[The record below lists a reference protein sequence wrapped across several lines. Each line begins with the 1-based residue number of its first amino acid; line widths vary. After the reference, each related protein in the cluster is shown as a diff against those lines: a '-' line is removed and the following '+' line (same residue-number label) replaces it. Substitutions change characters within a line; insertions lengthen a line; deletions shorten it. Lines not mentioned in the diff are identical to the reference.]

1 MRRRSSSFVVVLCIG
16 EFASLSSSHRCP
28 RIARLSPLSLVVAW
42 SRIYY
47 RIGWPVWYGLIMAV
61 PFVNVVFVV
70 LVAFS
75 KWPIEQRMEAMEQD
89 LKGMHGE
96 L

>member
-1 MRRRSSSFVVVLCIG
+1 MPLLI
-16 EFASLSSSHRCP
+16 FALALQA
-28 RIARLSPLSLVVAW
+28 IVLVVAW

-47 RIGWPVWYGLIMAV
+47 RIGWPVWYGLAMFI
-61 PFVNVVFVV
+61 PFVNVAFVTF
-70 LVAFS
+70 VAFS
-75 KWPIEQRMEAMEQD
+75 KWPIEQHMEAMEQD

>member
-1 MRRRSSSFVVVLCIG
+1 MPLLLFLVVLQ
-16 EFASLSSSHRCP
+16 AVV
-28 RIARLSPLSLVVAW
+28 LVVAW